1 LFPALGPSTAFG
13 KDTAPV
19 DISVQWIKQKAAEQ
33 VYEAT
38 KRKKR

>member
-1 LFPALGPSTAFG
+1 LFPALGHSTAFS
-13 KDTAPV
+13 KDTTPV
-19 DISVQWIKQKAAEQ
+19 DIAIQWIKQKAAEQ